1 MSATSPWSAALALLA
16 RRDRSADE
24 LATRLRRKGFTEK
37 DIAATLERCREYGY
51 LDDARFARQRARSLV
66 GNGRA
71 VGGRLRA
78 ELKQQGINEEL
89 ARQAAEEAE
98 NDIDPDRLL
107 AELLERRF
115 PGFSYAEADDR
126 RRRRVIHFFLRRGF
140 AFERILAHCKNS
152 DT

>member
-1 MSATSPWSAALALLA
+1 MSATSPWNAALALLA
-16 RRDRSADE
+16 RRDRSEGE
-24 LATRLRRKGFTEK
+24 LAARLRRKGFTEEE
-37 DIAATLERCREYGY
+37 IAATLERCREYGY

-66 GNGRA
+66 SNGRA

-78 ELKQQGINEEL
+78 ELKQQGIDEEL
-89 ARQAAEEAE
+89 ARQAAEEVE
-98 NDIDPDRLL
+98 NDIDSDQLL

-126 RRRRVIHFFLRRGF
+126 RRRRVIHYFLRRGF
-140 AFERILAHCKNS
+140 SFERILVHCKNA

>member
-1 MSATSPWSAALALLA
+1 LSATSPWNAALALLA
-16 RRDRSADE
+16 RRDRSEGE
-24 LATRLRRKGFTEK
+24 LAARLRRKGFTEK

-66 GNGRA
+66 SNGRA

-78 ELKQQGINEEL
+78 ELKQQGIDEEL
-89 ARQAAEEAE
+89 ARQAAEEVE
-98 NDIDPDRLL
+98 NDIDSNQLL

-126 RRRRVIHFFLRRGF
+126 RRRRVIHYFLRRGF
-140 AFERILAHCKNS
+140 SFERILAHCKNS

>member
-1 MSATSPWSAALALLA
+1 MSGISSWNAALGLLA
-16 RRDRSADE
+16 RRDRSAEE
-24 LATRLRRKGFTEK
+24 LAARLRRKGFTED

-66 GNGRA
+66 SSGRA

-78 ELKQQGINEEL
+78 ELKQQGIDEEL

-98 NDIDPDRLL
+98 NAIDRDQLL
-107 AELLERRF
+107 VELLERRF
-115 PGFSYAEADDR
+115 PGFSYEHADDR
-126 RRRRVIHFFLRRGF
+126 RRRRVIHYFLRRGF

-152 DT
+152 GT

>member
-1 MSATSPWSAALALLA
+1 MSATSPWNAALALLA
-16 RRDRSADE
+16 RRDRSEGE
-24 LATRLRRKGFTEK
+24 LAARLRRKGYIEK

-66 GNGRA
+66 SNGRA

-78 ELKQQGINEEL
+78 ELKQQGIDEEL
-89 ARQAAEEAE
+89 ARQAAEEVE
-98 NDIDPDRLL
+98 NDIDSNQLL

-126 RRRRVIHFFLRRGF
+126 RRRRVIHYFLRRGF
-140 AFERILAHCKNS
+140 SFERILAHCKNS

>member
-16 RRDRSADE
+16 RRDRSEGE
-24 LATRLRRKGFTEK
+24 LAVRLRRKGFTEK

-51 LDDARFARQRARSLV
+51 LDDARFARQRARNLV

-107 AELLERRF
+107 SELLERRF

>member
-1 MSATSPWSAALALLA
+1 MSATSPWNAALALLA
-16 RRDRSADE
+16 RRDRSEGE
-24 LATRLRRKGFTEK
+24 LAARLRRKGFTEK

-66 GNGRA
+66 SNGRA

-78 ELKQQGINEEL
+78 ELKQQGIDEEL
-89 ARQAAEEAE
+89 ARQAAEEVE
-98 NDIDPDRLL
+98 NDIDSNQLL

-126 RRRRVIHFFLRRGF
+126 RRRRVIHYFLRRGF
-140 AFERILAHCKNS
+140 SFERILAHCKNS

>member
-1 MSATSPWSAALALLA
+1 MSATDPWNAALALLA
-16 RRDRSADE
+16 SRDRSEEE
-24 LATRLRRKGFTEK
+24 LAARLRRKGFTEK

-51 LDDARFARQRARSLV
+51 LDDARFARRRALGLV
-66 GNGRA
+66 GSGRA

-78 ELKQQGINEEL
+78 ELRQQGINEAL

-98 NDIDPDRLL
+98 NAIDRDQLL

-126 RRRRVIHFFLRRGF
+126 RRRRVIHYFLRRGF

>member
-1 MSATSPWSAALALLA
+1 MSATSPWNAALALLA
-16 RRDRSADE
+16 RRDRSAEE
-24 LATRLRRKGFTEK
+24 LAARLRRKGFTEK

-66 GNGRA
+66 GSGRA

-78 ELKQQGINEEL
+78 ELKQQGIDEEL

-107 AELLERRF
+107 SDLLERRF

-126 RRRRVIHFFLRRGF
+126 RRRRVIHYFLRRGF
-140 AFERILAHCKNS
+140 AFERILAHCKSS

>member
-1 MSATSPWSAALALLA
+1 MSATSPWNAALALLA
-16 RRDRSADE
+16 RRDRSEGE
-24 LATRLRRKGFTEK
+24 LAARLRRKGFTEEE
-37 DIAATLERCREYGY
+37 IAATLERCREYGY

-66 GNGRA
+66 SNGRA

-78 ELKQQGINEEL
+78 ELKQQGIDEEL
-89 ARQAAEEAE
+89 ARQAAEEVE
-98 NDIDPDRLL
+98 NDIDSDQLL

-126 RRRRVIHFFLRRGF
+126 RRRRVIHYFLRRGF
-140 AFERILAHCKNS
+140 SLDRILAHCKNS